1 MSGALIIAAGMA
13 VLIGIVHHYGAAVTT
28 WDLTPGLALAGLG
41 LGTVIAPLANMVLA
55 DVTEQDAGSASGVL
69 NTGFQ
74 LGNSIGLALM
84 GVIFIDRLAIGPGTG
99 ARVFA
104 AAVEHALWFQVGVF
118 GLAFLLM
125 LALPA
130 QRGHNRRT
138 PSV

>member
-1 MSGALIIAAGMA
+1 M
-13 VLIGIVHHYGAAVTT
+13 
-28 WDLTPGLALAGLG
+28 
-41 LGTVIAPLANMVLA
+41 
-55 DVTEQDAGSASGVL
+55 L

-84 GVIFIDRLAIGPGTG
+84 GVIFIDQLTIRPG
-99 ARVFA
+99 AAVPQVFA

-130 QRGHNRRT
+130 RRGHNPR
-138 PSV
+138 PGSV